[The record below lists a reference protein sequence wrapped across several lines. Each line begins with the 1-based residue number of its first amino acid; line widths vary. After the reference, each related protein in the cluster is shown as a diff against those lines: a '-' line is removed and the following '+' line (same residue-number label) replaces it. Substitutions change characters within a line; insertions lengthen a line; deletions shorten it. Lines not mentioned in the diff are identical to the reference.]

1 MGAFAVSA
9 LLDLVFANLWRSAAL
24 ALLVLVGLQWVQEAR
39 LSARLAHAE
48 AALTLATDTAELVGD
63 MRAAAEES
71 AANWK
76 ALAGT
81 LEQRLRALVEETR
94 VQKERDAAQVAAARA
109 AEAEANTVLA
119 AWMDRYAQATREP
132 SCRALMETPLCVAVD

>member
-1 MGAFAVSA
+1 MGVFAVTA

-24 ALLVLVGLQWVQEAR
+24 ALLVLVGIQWVQEAR

-48 AALTLATDTAELVGD
+48 SALTLATDTAELAGD

-71 AANWK
+71 TANWK

-94 VQKERDAAQVAAARA
+94 VQREHDAAQVAAARA
-109 AEAEANTVLA
+109 AEVEANTMLA

>member
-1 MGAFAVSA
+1 MGVFAVTA
-9 LLDLVFANLWRSAAL
+9 LLDLVFANIWRSAAL

-39 LSARLAHAE
+39 LSARLVHVE
-48 AALTLATDTAELVGD
+48 SALTLAADAAELVGD

-94 VQKERDAAQVAAARA
+94 VQRERDAAQVAAAHA
-109 AEAEANTVLA
+109 AEAEANTVMA

-132 SCRALMETPLCVAVD
+132 SCRTLMETPLCVAVD